1 MPFRNAC
8 HAQLFLTIY
17 NSVSGYPL
25 FLLHN
30 YYLKKSP
37 EFVQHLFFAI
47 TGLLVAVWAIGGKQT
62 EVFIIKKDFF
72 FNKSKKIFFF
82 NKLKN
87 ITVKR
92 MTSNIYCSLFRKNS
106 ILRKDF

>member
-8 HAQLFLTIY
+8 HAQLFLTIC

-30 YYLKKSP
+30 HYLKKSP

-47 TGLLVAVWAIGGKQT
+47 TGLLVAVWAIGGKHI
-62 EVFIIKKDFF
+62 EVFNNKKAFTLIK
-72 FNKSKKIFFF
+72 
-82 NKLKN
+82 
-87 ITVKR
+87 
-92 MTSNIYCSLFRKNS
+92 
-106 ILRKDF
+106 

>member
-1 MPFRNAC
+1 MTFRNVG

-30 YYLKKSP
+30 HYLKKSP

-72 FNKSKKIFFF
+72 L

-92 MTSNIYCSLFRKNS
+92 MTSKICFSLFRKNS
-106 ILRKDF
+106 KLRKDV

>member
-1 MPFRNAC
+1 MPFRNAA

-37 EFVQHLFFAI
+37 EFVQHLFFTI

-62 EVFIIKKDFF
+62 EVFIIKKD
-72 FNKSKKIFFF
+72 FFF